1 MPAGCTVNS
10 DERHT
15 ILIEITLTEV
25 SPCTKIDLL
34 SAVCVVEQ
42 RPVASKGLYAVRSD
56 GGGGRRPALLPTG
69 RFMTAEHCETFAR
82 LSLILEWELHIKCD
96 VIISGA
102 LPRCAVPCQST
113 RAAYIR
119 ASYLIW

>member
-1 MPAGCTVNS
+1 MLAGCTVNS
-10 DERHT
+10 NDRH

-56 GGGGRRPALLPTG
+56 GGGRRYCPLDGL
-69 RFMTAEHCETFAR
+69 
-82 LSLILEWELHIKCD
+82 
-96 VIISGA
+96 
-102 LPRCAVPCQST
+102 
-113 RAAYIR
+113 
-119 ASYLIW
+119 